1 MTVNH
6 DNTDFE
12 GYEYRLKQRTRSLI
26 PRLKQYP
33 VKRKE
38 SFINEMTLEELE
50 TEIRKIENE
59 LKQAGNQQI
68 PGSRKKK
75 LNATEAFSLRTRLA
89 GLKQE
94 YTAKKEKTKGTK

>member
-1 MTVNH
+1 MKSGQEKITQK
-6 DNTDFE
+6 
-12 GYEYRLKQRTRSLI
+12 LKNEI
-26 PRLKQYP
+26 KA
-33 VKRKE
+33 KDKE
-38 SFINEMTLEELE
+38 IGE
-50 TEIRKIENE
+50 IENE